1 MDPSCFYVCGLCE
14 PQESEEAPGA
24 NGYRG
29 HSPFVLDVD
38 EEPEHLTLAL
48 EAVNCDDPRRA
59 ARGHVTL
66 GNAMHTASMEHS
78 LVERQCA
85 APRARNAR
93 ARAAR
98 AARNAARSGMKLTR
112 ALSRRYREAIRLDAS
127 NGDAHT
133 NLGLLLCDRKA
144 RERAQRALSK
154 RARFLRF
161 TL

>member
-85 APRARNAR
+85 DAPRRALSRAR
-93 ARAAR
+93 ARANREPRGSLRAR
-98 AARNAARSGMKLTR
+98 A
-112 ALSRRYREAIRLDAS
+112 RRYREAIRLDAT

-144 RERAQRALSK
+144 RAAARAESPP
-154 RARFLRF
+154 F
-161 TL
+161 

>member
-85 APRARNAR
+85 DAPR
-93 ARAAR
+93 
-98 AARNAARSGMKLTR
+98 R
-112 ALSRRYREAIRLDAS
+112 ALSRAR
-127 NGDAHT
+127 
-133 NLGLLLCDRKA
+133 A
-144 RERAQRALSK
+144 RESCAERRSS
-154 RARFLRF
+154 RARSQVPRGHPA
-161 TL
+161 

>member
-1 MDPSCFYVCGLCE
+1 MDVSCFYVCGLCE
-14 PQESEEAPGA
+14 PQEPEEAPGA
-24 NGYRG
+24 GGLAHG

-85 APRARNAR
+85 APRARTR
-93 ARAAR
+93 ARAC
-98 AARNAARSGMKLTR
+98 S
-112 ALSRRYREAIRLDAS
+112 
-127 NGDAHT
+127 
-133 NLGLLLCDRKA
+133 
-144 RERAQRALSK
+144 RERS
-154 RARFLRF
+154 
-161 TL
+161 

>member
-78 LVERQCA
+78 LRVGRQRKRQS
-85 APRARNAR
+85 RANTRGRWAR
-93 ARAAR
+93 R
-98 AARNAARSGMKLTR
+98 
-112 ALSRRYREAIRLDAS
+112 
-127 NGDAHT
+127 
-133 NLGLLLCDRKA
+133 
-144 RERAQRALSK
+144 
-154 RARFLRF
+154 
-161 TL
+161 